1 MEKHDK
7 CNQVGSRMLITI
19 DKYMQFHIKDFYHS
33 IMEIF
38 SHQPIQFAKKLS
50 TYSNNIFQ
58 LGTSQV
64 RNKIQFLRKFWVS
77 CMYLS
82 HAVVKNVRFEC

>member
-7 CNQVGSRMLITI
+7 CNQVGSRMLIAI

-38 SHQPIQFAKKLS
+38 SHQPIQFAKK
-50 TYSNNIFQ
+50 
-58 LGTSQV
+58 
-64 RNKIQFLRKFWVS
+64 NK
-77 CMYLS
+77 YL
-82 HAVVKNVRFEC
+82 